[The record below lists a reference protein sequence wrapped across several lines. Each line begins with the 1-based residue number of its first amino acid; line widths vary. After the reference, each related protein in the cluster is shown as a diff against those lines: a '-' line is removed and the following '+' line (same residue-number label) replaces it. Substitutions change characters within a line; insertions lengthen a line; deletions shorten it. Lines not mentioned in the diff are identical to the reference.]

1 MAKQI
6 RLDGQG
12 LQEKGKL
19 KVISGACR
27 FGGLGNFF
35 LEKGDKMQAI
45 SM

>member
-1 MAKQI
+1 MARQI

-27 FGGLGNFF
+27 FGGLGFF
-35 LEKGDKMQAI
+35 LEKGDMMQAI